1 VGDDETTQGDTVV
14 TIELKPE
21 HQQMIELAIQSGAY
35 HDPDEVLD
43 QALEMIR
50 EQLRCEAWLAE
61 QREEVAAKIAAGF
74 GQAERGELMDG
85 EAAIEALRRRRAER

>member
-1 VGDDETTQGDTVV
+1 V

-50 EQLRCEAWLAE
+50 EQLGCEVWLAE
-61 QREEVAAKIAAGF
+61 QREAVAAKIATGF

-85 EAAIEALRRRRAER
+85 EAAVQILRRRRAKRCT

>member
-1 VGDDETTQGDTVV
+1 M
-14 TIELKPE
+14 TIEPKPE

-35 HDPDEVLD
+35 HDPDEVVD

-61 QREEVAAKIAAGF
+61 QREAVAAKIAADF

-85 EAAIEALRRRRAER
+85 EAAIEILRRRRAECLKVQG